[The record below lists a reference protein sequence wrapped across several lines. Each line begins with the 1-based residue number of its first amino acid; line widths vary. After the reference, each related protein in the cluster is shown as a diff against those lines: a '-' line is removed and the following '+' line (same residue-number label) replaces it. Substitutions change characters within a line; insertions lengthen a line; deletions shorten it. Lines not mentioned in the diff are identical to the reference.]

1 MEHLLKHFKI
11 VTVVRD
17 KLNAAVGFVFINDSI
32 APNNLMQPFS
42 LPMNFKK
49 VDYQVLKLLV
59 SI

>member
-42 LPMNFKK
+42 LSMNFKK